1 MYAQPQTHSQA
12 SQKRFSQLDLPSPA
26 IVNICPSL
34 SPDSF
39 KDLPRQFGY
48 TKFLF
53 LNFFPLSEM

>member
-1 MYAQPQTHSQA
+1 MYAQPQIRSQA
-12 SQKRFSQLDLPSPA
+12 SQKRLSQLDLPSPA
-26 IVNICPSL
+26 VVNIYPSL
-34 SPDSF
+34 FPDSF